1 MDRARQPPPIEEK
14 DRSPATL
21 LDRRELGEQRRRQ
34 GIPGLAAEIDELHG
48 RHGSADARRKREP
61 LETSPALGARR
72 RTAVDGDGTLE
83 RRPLG
88 RDRASVVARVRLLL
102 ERRVV
107 LLVHD
112 DEPEAVN
119 GREDRGA
126 GADDDG
132 RGPRRDALP
141 LVAPLGVAESR
152 VQDRDAVAEAR
163 AEASH
168 GLGRERDLRDEHDD
182 ASVTRERGRGS
193 LEVDLGLAAAGR
205 PMEENVRTACVE
217 CRDDPLDGLLLSRRE
232 LLGLGL
238 ASERLA
244 TRGLASWPAA
254 EPARAERRAPTRAP
268 VSSRSSRRAR
278 ARARPTRQGQRR
290 RRRRRRRRRLPPAP
304 RHPSRRRR
312 PVTSARRVESTGRR
326 PAPRRRAPGT

>member
-1 MDRARQPPPIEEK
+1 MDRPRQPPAIEEK
-14 DRSPATL
+14 DGSSPMLA
-21 LDRRELGEQRRRQ
+21 DGRELGQQWRRQ
-34 GIPGLAAEIDELHG
+34 GVPGLAAEIDELDG
-48 RHGSADARRKREP
+48 GHGSADTRRKRES
-61 LETSPALGARR
+61 LETCPALGARR

-88 RDRASVVARVRLLL
+88 RDRTSVVSRVRLLL

-112 DEPEAVN
+112 DEAQAVN

-132 RGPRRDALP
+132 RGPRCDALP

-168 GLGRERDLRDEHDD
+168 RLGRERDLRDEHDD
-182 ASVTRERGRGS
+182 ASLTRERGPGS

-217 CRDDPLDGLLLSRRE
+217 CRHDLPDGLLLSRRE
-232 LLGLGL
+232 LLRLGL

-244 TRGLASWPAA
+244 TRGVASWPAA
-254 EPARAERRAPTRAP
+254 DPR
-268 VSSRSSRRAR
+268 VRSD
-278 ARARPTRQGQRR
+278 
-290 RRRRRRRRRLPPAP
+290 
-304 RHPSRRRR
+304 
-312 PVTSARRVESTGRR
+312 
-326 PAPRRRAPGT
+326 